1 MAADSAS
8 AGRGAGNLM
17 RQREIAG
24 SLRTFSHPWNA
35 KSEMRGVALGA
46 AMGFRRVGIN
56 FIRIAPGR
64 EAYAPHAHAHEEEW
78 VFILEGRGRVLAGDQ
93 TFDVGPGD
101 FLAYPAP
108 QVVHHIVN
116 AGKSDLVCLMG
127 GEVLPLDVVDFPRHR
142 KRMVWVN
149 GRVTAYDMDKGENPF
164 APKPVELKPQPVSKT
179 RSSTQKKKK
188 APAKSKGSR
197 SKGPLSNGKAR

>member
-1 MAADSAS
+1 MAADSANT
-8 AGRGAGNLM
+8 GRGPANLM
-17 RQREIAG
+17 RQREIASG
-24 SLRTFSHPWNA
+24 LRTFSHPWNA

-46 AMGFRRVGIN
+46 AMGFRRIGVN

-78 VFILEGRGRVLAGDQ
+78 VFILEGRGRALAGEHA
-93 TFDVGPGD
+93 FDVGPGD

-108 QVVHHIVN
+108 QVVHHLVN

-149 GRVTAYDMDKGENPF
+149 GRVTAYAMDAGENPF
-164 APKPVELKPQPVSKT
+164 APQPLELKPQPVSRGKA
-179 RSSTQKKKK
+179 KKK
-188 APAKSKGSR
+188 AKPTKKAKAARPA
-197 SKGPLSNGKAR
+197 ARRR

>member
-1 MAADSAS
+1 MADAA
-8 AGRGAGNLM
+8 AGKGGSRNLM

-24 SLRTFSHPWNA
+24 GLRTFSHPWNA

-46 AMGFRRVGIN
+46 AMGFRRVGVN
-56 FIRIAPGR
+56 FIRIAPGK

-78 VFILEGRGRVLAGDQ
+78 VYILEGRGRVLAGEE

-108 QVVHHIVN
+108 QVVHHLVN

-149 GRVTAYDMDKGENPF
+149 GRVIAYDMDAGENPF
-164 APKPVELKPQPVSKT
+164 APKPLELKPRAIP
-179 RSSTQKKKK
+179 KKKK
-188 APAKSKGSR
+188 AAKK
-197 SKGPLSNGKAR
+197 KARARKR

>member
-1 MAADSAS
+1 MADGAK

-24 SLRTFSHPWNA
+24 GLRTFSHPWNPR
-35 KSEMRGVALGA
+35 SEMRGAALGA
-46 AMGFRRVGIN
+46 AMGLRRIGVN
-56 FIRIAPGR
+56 FIRIAPGK

-78 VFILEGRGRVLAGDQ
+78 VFILEGRGRALAGDQ
-93 TFDVGPGD
+93 VFDVGPGD

-108 QVVHHIVN
+108 QVVHHLVN

-127 GEVLPLDVVDFPRHR
+127 GEVMPLDVVDFPHHR

-149 GRVTAYDMDKGENPF
+149 GRVTAYDMEAGENPF
-164 APKPVELKPQPVSKT
+164 APKPVELKPQPVPKNKAT
-179 RSSTQKKKK
+179 RKKKIKPK
-188 APAKSKGSR
+188 ATRKGRPAQSGGKGR
-197 SKGPLSNGKAR
+197 

>member
-1 MAADSAS
+1 MAADSAN
-8 AGRGAGNLM
+8 AGRGSGNLM

-24 SLRTFSHPWNA
+24 GLRTFSHPWNA
-35 KSEMRGVALGA
+35 RSEMRGVALGA
-46 AMGFRRVGIN
+46 AMGFRRVGVN
-56 FIRIAPGR
+56 FIRIAPGK

-78 VFILEGRGRVLAGDQ
+78 VFILEGRGRALAGDQ
-93 TFDVGPGD
+93 AFDVGPGD

-108 QVVHHIVN
+108 QVVHHLVN

-149 GRVTAYDMDKGENPF
+149 GRVTAYDIDAGENPF
-164 APKPVELKPQPVSKT
+164 APPPMELKSQPLAKG
-179 RSSTQKKKK
+179 RAKKKSKPKTAK
-188 APAKSKGSR
+188 AKAARPAAKR
-197 SKGPLSNGKAR
+197 R